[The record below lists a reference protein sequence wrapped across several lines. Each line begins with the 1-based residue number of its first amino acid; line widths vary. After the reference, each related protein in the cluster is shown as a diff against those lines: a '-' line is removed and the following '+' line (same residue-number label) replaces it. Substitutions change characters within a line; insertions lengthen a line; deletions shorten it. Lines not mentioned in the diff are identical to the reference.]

1 MSFENKGAI
10 YSQTGTYFVR
20 YKTYTHIVKQKN
32 YDLDQALRVECV
44 YERQYKTG
52 FALLCNISLE
62 IHV

>member
-44 YERQYKTG
+44 YERQHKTG
-52 FALLCNISLE
+52 FALL
-62 IHV
+62 

>member
-10 YSQTGTYFVR
+10 YSQTGAYFVR

-32 YDLDQALRVECV
+32 YDSDQALRVECV

-52 FALLCNISLE
+52 FALL
-62 IHV
+62 